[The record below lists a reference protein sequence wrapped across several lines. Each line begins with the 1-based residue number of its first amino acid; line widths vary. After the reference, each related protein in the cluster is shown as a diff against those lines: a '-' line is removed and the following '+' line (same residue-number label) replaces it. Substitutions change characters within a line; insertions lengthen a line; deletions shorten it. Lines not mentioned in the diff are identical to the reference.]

1 MLAGLKKALV
11 HYKKEL
17 LGLCLKAGRLKEL
30 SILLPRKQMIPSI
43 AENHLGHVYQE
54 TLYFCFA
61 NPFSTW
67 QKILRIR
74 ISPAQQSKVE

>member
-17 LGLCLKAGRLKEL
+17 QGLCLKAGRLKEL
-30 SILLPRKQMIPSI
+30 SILLQGKQMIPSI
-43 AENHLGHVYQE
+43 AENHIGHVYQDQK
-54 TLYFCFA
+54 TLYFYFA
-61 NPFSTW
+61 KPFSIW

-74 ISPAQQSKVE
+74 ISPA